1 MRFHH
6 VGKVVKNI
14 KLHLRHDVFSN
25 AGEIVYDPLQDANLC
40 LIPQGDI
47 SIELV
52 QPMSENSKT
61 YKFLRSGG
69 GLHHICYEVDSQEE
83 VEMIIENKRMV
94 RVYGPVP
101 ALLFNDR
108 HVTFVYSRNNE
119 LIEFLCKQNETKS

>member
-6 VGKVVKNI
+6 IGKVVKNI
-14 KLHLRHDVFSN
+14 EQHLMHDVFSS
-25 AGEIVYDPLQDANLC
+25 AGEIVYDPLQDANLY

-52 QPMSENSKT
+52 QPMSERSKT
-61 YKFLRSGG
+61 YKFLMSGG

-83 VEMIIENKRMV
+83 IEKVIEERRMV

-101 ALLFNDR
+101 ALLFNSR

-119 LIEFLCKQNETKS
+119 LIEFLCK